1 MTKQIMA
8 QPTIKVLEIMIGEDF
23 TPPEGYALNEIKTST
38 SKGKGLF
45 YAVCVKIPEGGLPEA
60 PKKSSV
66 FVPGA

>member
-45 YAVCVKIPEGGLPEA
+45 YAVCVKIPEGGIPTA
-60 PKKSSV
+60 PKASKLV
-66 FVPGA
+66 VPVA